1 MCGSQQITVAGDKAK
16 EVDNSY
22 QQYVAKANE
31 KGYKMT
37 TRDQRK
43 DQNTSREYVP
53 LIDKNVSNSEQ
64 NKYDSLAILAGEFRF
79 ITFVCVGWG
88 IG

>member
-1 MCGSQQITVAGDKAK
+1 MRGSQQINVAGDKAK
-16 EVDNSY
+16 EVDNSH

-31 KGYKMT
+31 QGYKMT

-43 DQNTSREYVP
+43 DQNPSREYDP
-53 LIDKNVSNSEQ
+53 LIDKNFSNSEP
-64 NKYDSLAILAGEFRF
+64 NKYDSLAILVREFRF
-79 ITFVCVGWG
+79 ITFVCVGRG